1 MPKFMLD
8 GQEYCGGS
16 GSQIIELTQ
25 AEYDALSDT
34 KNTDNILYA
43 ITDCDELSAENMSC
57 KDASGNLSN
66 VQIEI
71 EKNRIEINKLNST
84 QLNVNLTPTDL
95 VTQVS
100 EYFRYSII
108 GNLCIVDIGGIVLGS
123 TGSAKIVTTE
133 LPPPKN
139 RAVIVLS
146 IDTSPS
152 QTSAEAH
159 TICYTAIGSNNLWVH
174 STSAT
179 VSKPLYGQMMYFV

>member
-1 MPKFMLD
+1 MAKFILD
-8 GQEYCGGS
+8 GQEYCGG
-16 GSQIIELTQ
+16 GSQIVELTQ
-25 AEYDALSDT
+25 AEYDALPDT
-34 KNTDNILYA
+34 KKTDNILYA

-57 KDASGNLSN
+57 KDANGNLSN
-66 VQIEI
+66 VQTEV

-84 QLNVNLTPTDL
+84 QLNVNLTPTDS
-95 VTQVS
+95 VTKVN
-100 EYFRYSII
+100 EYLRYSIT

-123 TGSAKIVTTE
+123 TGGAKIVTTE

-139 RAVIVLS
+139 RAVAVLT

-152 QTSAEAH
+152 QTSVEAH

-179 VSKPLYGQMMYFV
+179 VNKTLYGQLIYYV